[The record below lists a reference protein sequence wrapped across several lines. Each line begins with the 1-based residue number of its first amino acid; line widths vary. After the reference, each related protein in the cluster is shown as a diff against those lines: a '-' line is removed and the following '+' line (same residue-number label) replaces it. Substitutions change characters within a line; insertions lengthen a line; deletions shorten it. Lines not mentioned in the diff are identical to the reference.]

1 MKLRLYSLLILA
13 ITIPLT
19 ADYYKLMPKHKKP
32 TQTQVYLLGGKIDL
46 KNTEIKEVAD
56 AIEKYSASYNIDK
69 RIIIGLIKTE
79 SNWDRYA
86 ISDKGAIG
94 LTQVMYKQNPGLRT
108 KTKRHPNGVIQKKSD
123 LFDIDRNIEAG
134 VFILHE
140 QLIKENNR
148 IVSALWNYNNR
159 DRDPHKFPNAVLS
172 YAFNVKLKG
181 PYEGE

>member
-13 ITIPLT
+13 IAIPLT
-19 ADYYKLMPKHKKP
+19 ADYYKLMPKKP
-32 TQTQVYLLGGKIDL
+32 SAPSNTYIYISNLKTDL
-46 KNTEIKEVAD
+46 KQSEKQETAL
-56 AIEKYSASYNIDK
+56 AIDKYSTAYKIDK
-69 RIIIGLIKTE
+69 RIIIGLINAE
-79 SNWDRYA
+79 SKWDRYA

-123 LFDIDRNIEAG
+123 LFDIDRNIESG

-148 IVSALWNYNNR
+148 IVTALWNYNNR
-159 DRDPHKFPNAVLS
+159 DRDTHKFANAVLS
-172 YAFNVKLKG
+172 YAFNVKLN
-181 PYEGE
+181 GE